1 LRARLLASGKLD
13 DRPTGNN
20 TPRNAGRTPALG
32 IMPEPMAAGSG
43 ERRMSMTGSDRHG
56 GLADVLDDHL
66 AAEFAT
72 RDVDATMATMTDDPY
87 LNHVPV
93 LTGGIGREE
102 VRRFYEQIFIGHW
115 PADTTMERI
124 SRTVGT
130 AQVVDE
136 LVISFTHD
144 ITMSHLL
151 PGVPPTGRRVRLAV
165 CVVAGFTGGKLT
177 HEHIYWDQAC
187 LLVQVGLLDPAGLP
201 VTGAE
206 QAEKLLARAPSP
218 PTPCSARIGLVPP
231 DNKPPPPAA
240 KAISS

>member
-1 LRARLLASGKLD
+1 
-13 DRPTGNN
+13 
-20 TPRNAGRTPALG
+20 
-32 IMPEPMAAGSG
+32 
-43 ERRMSMTGSDRHG
+43 MTGPDPHS

-102 VRRFYEQIFIGHW
+102 VRRFYQQIFIGHW

-130 AQVVDE
+130 SQVVDE
-136 LVISFTHD
+136 IVISFTHD

-151 PGVPPTGRRVRLAV
+151 PGVPPTGKPVKLAV
-165 CVVAGFTGGKLT
+165 CVVAGFRDGKLT
-177 HEHIYWDQAC
+177 HEHIYWDQASV
-187 LLVQVGLLDPAGLP
+187 LVQVGLLDPAGLP
-201 VTGAE
+201 ITGAT
-206 QAEKLLARAPSP
+206 QAEKLLAPRAIPANALLGEEWSG
-218 PTPCSARIGLVPP
+218 SA
-231 DNKPPPPAA
+231 
-240 KAISS
+240 